1 MSLFFFRYIS
11 PVYRKSIIRGSVS
24 GNLPKT
30 SSSKV
35 YETSNIQIN
44 GVDLLLQNDA
54 GRIYKKVHCKPR
66 LGAILLHFIKLKW
79 IHQSPFIV
87 YYKKIVISEPVL
99 SLCWSPLSPSISLQS
114 KLQIVT
120 KILQW
125 KISLL
130 VPSEWPIS
138 RHKLNDASLV
148 NRVVYKFDSGPQTGL
163 VGG

>member
-1 MSLFFFRYIS
+1 M
-11 PVYRKSIIRGSVS
+11 S

-79 IHQSPFIV
+79 IHQSPLIV
-87 YYKKIVISEPVL
+87 YHKKIVISEPVL

-120 KILQW
+120 KIL
-125 KISLL
+125 K
-130 VPSEWPIS
+130 
-138 RHKLNDASLV
+138 
-148 NRVVYKFDSGPQTGL
+148 
-163 VGG
+163 